1 MIAVEMNSTYL
12 GVSTLQLMENAGKS
26 VADAVKDQFPSS
38 STVDVLCGL
47 SGNGGDGFVAARHL
61 AIEGY
66 NVTVYIVGEAR
77 NIKHSN
83 SFENY
88 QALKEMKSSVKIV
101 EIKDSSFIPEFNSD
115 VIIDGLI
122 GTSMKGSLQPPFLQ
136 IVKKANKSK
145 AFKISIDVPTGMVVD
160 TGEIHGECIQS
171 ELTLTFHKPKL
182 GYKTSPKEL
191 GKLHVVS
198 IGIPFEAEQFTGPG
212 NVYIAH
218 PLRKPEAHKGMYGR
232 LLVVGG
238 SETYSGAPSLTAM
251 AAYSTGI
258 DLVYVAAP
266 ETAATAIAGFSP
278 SLITTRLEGNHLS
291 LEHIDIIKP
300 LMKRVDAV
308 AIGPGL
314 GLHPDTVKAI
324 SKLIKQAGE
333 TRLPLVVDADGLK
346 AYAEKKTNLKTP
358 TVFTPHSREFEMLTG
373 IIPKGNYL
381 EKGDVVCRSAKALK
395 SIILLKGAVDI
406 ISDGERTR
414 FNWTGN
420 PGMTV
425 GGTGD
430 VLTGITAGYL
440 ALGVPPMEAASAAA
454 FINGY
459 AGDEVYKEKGYH
471 ILPEDL
477 IGKIPGVVERSVKG
491 KLRRA

>member
-1 MIAVEMNSTYL
+1 VN
-12 GVSTLQLMENAGKS
+12 
-26 VADAVKDQFPSS
+26 
-38 STVDVLCGL
+38 
-47 SGNGGDGFVAARHL
+47 
-61 AIEGY
+61 
-66 NVTVYIVGEAR
+66 
-77 NIKHSN
+77 
-83 SFENY
+83 
-88 QALKEMKSSVKIV
+88 
-101 EIKDSSFIPEFNSD
+101 
-115 VIIDGLI
+115 
-122 GTSMKGSLQPPFLQ
+122 
-136 IVKKANKSK
+136 
-145 AFKISIDVPTGMVVD
+145 
-160 TGEIHGECIQS
+160 
-171 ELTLTFHKPKL
+171 
-182 GYKTSPKEL
+182 
-191 GKLHVVS
+191 
-198 IGIPFEAEQFTGPG
+198 
-212 NVYIAH
+212 
-218 PLRKPEAHKGMYGR
+218 
-232 LLVVGG
+232 
-238 SETYSGAPSLTAM
+238 
-251 AAYSTGI
+251 
-258 DLVYVAAP
+258 
-266 ETAATAIAGFSP
+266 
-278 SLITTRLEGNHLS
+278 
-291 LEHIDIIKP
+291 
-300 LMKRVDAV
+300 
-308 AIGPGL
+308 
-314 GLHPDTVKAI
+314 AI